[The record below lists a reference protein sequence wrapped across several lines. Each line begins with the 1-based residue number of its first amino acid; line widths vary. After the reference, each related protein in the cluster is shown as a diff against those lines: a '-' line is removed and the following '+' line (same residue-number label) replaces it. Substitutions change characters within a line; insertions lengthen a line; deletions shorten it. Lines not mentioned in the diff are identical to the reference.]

1 MAPLFNRHTHMAPT
15 RTEERMSTL
24 GSLDVLDDV
33 AGASLDRLTDLAART
48 FRAPVALV
56 SLIEVDRQRLIS
68 RQGLAVAESHIRD
81 SICAHTIG
89 STAGL
94 VINDLALDPRFSSLP
109 LVAGPPHLRFYA
121 GTPLVA
127 ANGVPIG
134 ALCVMDSVPRQFSAD
149 DRRQL
154 QTLGMAVM
162 NELELRTLS
171 GRRDPVSGLPNRHQ
185 FAIDYAAR
193 SLRTP
198 GQPCFAVMIDILDL
212 PRAHEAGQVLGMAP
226 LEALIRRAG
235 VRINLA
241 LDGVAQVYHVGAT
254 RFAFVVELPKR
265 EAIERLVHLL
275 HDDLIRP
282 LMAASVPLAP
292 QFHAGLCEGTLGR
305 DSADD
310 LLRKMM
316 IALGSALAGQV
327 TCCWYSPSRDERLQR
342 SYRLATDGQQAL
354 QQNQFH
360 LVYQPRFRA
369 GDLAPVAAEVLL
381 RWNHPQ
387 LGAVSPAEF
396 IPVFERTT
404 LMHGVTAWVLEHAF
418 SQLAQWR
425 REGLT
430 LTLSINLSARDVA
443 RKGMADAFISTLLG
457 KGLSCTD
464 VEIEITEGEWLRAD
478 SLPGEQLQQ
487 LAAAGVRVAIDDFGS
502 GYSNFGYLT
511 ELPIH
516 TIKLDKSMIDDLPTD
531 TRARLKVQAV
541 IGLAH
546 GLGYNTVGEGA
557 ETGEQVALLQAYG
570 CDEIQGFALSRP
582 ITAGE
587 LAALQT
593 VPYVSA

>member
-1 MAPLFNRHTHMAPT
+1 
-15 RTEERMSTL
+15 MSTL

-33 AGASLDRLTDLAART
+33 AGATLDRLTDLAART
-48 FRAPVALV
+48 FHAPVAFV

-68 RQGLAVAESHIRD
+68 RKGLTSSGSHIRD

-121 GTPLVA
+121 GTPLIA
-127 ANGVPIG
+127 ANGVAIG

-193 SLRTP
+193 SVRSA
-198 GQPCFAVMIDILDL
+198 GRPCYAVMIDVLDL
-212 PRAHEAGQVLGMAP
+212 PRANEAGQVLGMVP

-241 LDGVAQVYHVGAT
+241 LDGVAQVYHVEAT
-254 RFAFVVELPKR
+254 RFAFVIELPDR
-265 EAIERLVHLL
+265 DAIEHLVHLL

-282 LMAASVPLAP
+282 MMAAAVPLAP
-292 QFHAGLCEGTLGR
+292 QFHAGLCEATLGR

-316 IALGSALAGQV
+316 IGMHSALAGHV
-327 TCCWYSPSRDERLQR
+327 TCCWYSSLRDEGLQR

-354 QQNQFH
+354 QQDQFH

-369 GDLAPVAAEVLL
+369 EDLTPVAAEVLL
-381 RWNHPQ
+381 RWDHPQ

-396 IPVFERTT
+396 IPVFERTA
-404 LMHGVTAWVLEHAF
+404 LMDGVTAWVLDHAF
-418 SQLAQWR
+418 TQLAQWR
-425 REGLT
+425 REGLS
-430 LTLSINLSARDVA
+430 LTLSVNLSARDVA
-443 RKGMADAFISTLLG
+443 RKGMADAFIATLLC

-464 VEIEITEGEWLRAD
+464 VEVEITEGEWLRAD
-478 SLPGEQLQQ
+478 SLPGEQLKQ

-511 ELPIH
+511 R
-516 TIKLDKSMIDDLPTD
+516 T
-531 TRARLKVQAV
+531 
-541 IGLAH
+541 AH
-546 GLGYNTVGEGA
+546 PYDQ
-557 ETGEQVALLQAYG
+557 TG
-570 CDEIQGFALSRP
+570 
-582 ITAGE
+582 
-587 LAALQT
+587 
-593 VPYVSA
+593 

>member
-1 MAPLFNRHTHMAPT
+1 MAPT

-24 GSLDVLDDV
+24 GSLDVLDDA

-48 FRAPVALV
+48 FRTPVAFV
-56 SLIEVDRQRLIS
+56 SLIEEDRQRLIS
-68 RQGLAVAESHIRD
+68 RQGLDVAESHIRD

-89 STAGL
+89 SKAGL
-94 VINDLALDPRFSSLP
+94 VINDLRVDPRFSSLP

-193 SLRTP
+193 AVRTP

-212 PRAHEAGQVLGMAP
+212 PRAHEAGQVLGMVP

-235 VRINLA
+235 VRLNLA

-254 RFAFVVELPKR
+254 RFAFVVELPAR

-292 QFHAGLCEGTLGR
+292 QFHAGLCEAALGR

-310 LLRKMM
+310 VLRKMM
-316 IALGSALAGQV
+316 IALGSALASQV

-354 QQNQFH
+354 QQDQFH

-369 GDLAPVAAEVLL
+369 HDLAPVAAEVLL

-404 LMHGVTAWVLEHAF
+404 LMDGVTAWVLEHAF

-425 REGLT
+425 REGLSLS
-430 LTLSINLSARDVA
+430 LTLSINLSARDVS
-443 RKGMADAFISTLLG
+443 RKGMADAFISALLC
-457 KGLSCTD
+457 KGLSCSD

-478 SLPGEQLQQ
+478 SLPGEQLQH

-516 TIKLDKSMIDDLPTD
+516 TIKLDKSMINDLPTD
-531 TRARLKVQAV
+531 RRAQLKVQAV
-541 IGLAH
+541 ISLAH

-557 ETGEQVALLQAYG
+557 ETPEQVALLQAYG

-582 ITAGE
+582 ISAAD
-587 LAALQT
+587 LARQLEAAPYAQT
-593 VPYVSA
+593 

>member
-1 MAPLFNRHTHMAPT
+1 
-15 RTEERMSTL
+15 MSTL
-24 GSLDVLDDV
+24 GSLDVLDDA

-48 FRAPVALV
+48 FRTPVAFV
-56 SLIEVDRQRLIS
+56 SLIEEDRQRLIS
-68 RQGLAVAESHIRD
+68 RQGLDVAESHIRD

-89 STAGL
+89 SKAGL
-94 VINDLALDPRFSSLP
+94 VINDLRVDPRFSSLP

-193 SLRTP
+193 AVRTP

-212 PRAHEAGQVLGMAP
+212 PRAHEAGQVLGMVP

-235 VRINLA
+235 VRLNLA

-254 RFAFVVELPKR
+254 RFAFVVELPAR

-292 QFHAGLCEGTLGR
+292 QFHAGLCEAALGR

-310 LLRKMM
+310 VLRKMM
-316 IALGSALAGQV
+316 IALGSALASQV

-354 QQNQFH
+354 QQDQFH

-369 GDLAPVAAEVLL
+369 HDLAPVAAEVLL

-404 LMHGVTAWVLEHAF
+404 LMDGVTAWVLEHAF

-425 REGLT
+425 REGLSLS
-430 LTLSINLSARDVA
+430 LTLSINLSARDVS
-443 RKGMADAFISTLLG
+443 RKGMADAFISALLC
-457 KGLSCTD
+457 KGLSCSD

-478 SLPGEQLQQ
+478 SLPGEQLQH

-516 TIKLDKSMIDDLPTD
+516 TIKLDKSMINDLPTD
-531 TRARLKVQAV
+531 RRAQLKVQAV
-541 IGLAH
+541 ISLAH

-557 ETGEQVALLQAYG
+557 ETPEQVALLQAYG

-582 ITAGE
+582 ISAAD
-587 LAALQT
+587 LARQLEAAPYAQT
-593 VPYVSA
+593 

>member
-1 MAPLFNRHTHMAPT
+1 
-15 RTEERMSTL
+15 MSTL
-24 GSLDVLDDV
+24 VSLDVLDDV
-33 AGASLDRLTDLAART
+33 AGATLDRLTDLAART
-48 FRAPVALV
+48 FNAPVAFV

-68 RQGLAVAESHIRD
+68 RKGITSTGSHIRD

-94 VINDLALDPRFSSLP
+94 VANDLQVDPRFSSLP

-121 GTPLVA
+121 GTPLIA
-127 ANGVPIG
+127 TNGVPIG

-171 GRRDPVSGLPNRHQ
+171 GRRDPISGLPNRHQ
-185 FAIDYAAR
+185 FAIDYAAH
-193 SLRTP
+193 SARTP
-198 GQPCFAVMIDILDL
+198 GQPCYAVMIDVLDL
-212 PRAHEAGQVLGMAP
+212 SRASEAGQVLGMQP

-241 LDGVAQVYHVGAT
+241 LEGVAQVYHVEAT
-254 RFAFVVELPKR
+254 RFAFVIELPER
-265 EAIERLVHLL
+265 DAIERLVHLL

-282 LMAASVPLAP
+282 IMAASVPLAP
-292 QFHAGLCEGTLGR
+292 QFHAGLCEAVFGR

-310 LLRKMM
+310 VLRKMM
-316 IALGSALAGQV
+316 IGMHSALAGHV
-327 TCCWYSPSRDERLQR
+327 TCCWYSPTRDERLQR
-342 SYRLATDGQQAL
+342 SYQLATDGQQAL
-354 QQNQFH
+354 QKNQFH

-369 GDLAPVAAEVLL
+369 ADLTPVSAEVLL
-381 RWNHPQ
+381 RWDHPQ

-396 IPVFERTT
+396 IPVFERTA
-404 LMHGVTAWVLEHAF
+404 LMDGVTAWVLDHAF
-418 SQLAQWR
+418 DQLAQWR
-425 REGLT
+425 REGLS

-443 RKGMADAFISTLLG
+443 RKGMADAFIATLLC

-478 SLPGEQLQQ
+478 SLPGEQLKQ

-531 TRARLKVQAV
+531 TRAQLKVQAV
-541 IGLAH
+541 ISLAH

-557 ETGEQVALLQAYG
+557 ETFEQVALLQAYG

-582 ITAGE
+582 ISATD

-593 VPYVSA
+593 VRYVPA

>member
-1 MAPLFNRHTHMAPT
+1 MAPT

-24 GSLDVLDDV
+24 GSLDVLDDA

-48 FRAPVALV
+48 FRAPVAFV
-56 SLIEVDRQRLIS
+56 SLIEEDRQRLIS
-68 RQGLAVAESHIRD
+68 RQGLDVAESHIRD

-89 STAGL
+89 ATAGL
-94 VINDLALDPRFSSLP
+94 VINDLRVDPRFSSLP

-185 FAIDYAAR
+185 FAIDYTAR
-193 SLRTP
+193 ALRAP

-212 PRAHEAGQVLGMAP
+212 PRAHEAGQVLGMVP

-235 VRINLA
+235 VRLNLT
-241 LDGVAQVYHVGAT
+241 LDGVALVYHVGAT
-254 RFAFVVELPKR
+254 RFAFVVELPAR

-292 QFHAGLCEGTLGR
+292 QFHAGLCEVTLGR

-310 LLRKMM
+310 VLRKMM
-316 IALGSALAGQV
+316 IALGSALASQV

-342 SYRLATDGQQAL
+342 SYRLATDGQRAL
-354 QQNQFH
+354 LQDQFH

-369 GDLAPVAAEVLL
+369 KDLAPVAAEVLL

-404 LMHGVTAWVLEHAF
+404 LMDGVTAWVLEHAF

-425 REGLT
+425 REGFT
-430 LTLSINLSARDVA
+430 LTLSINLSARDVS
-443 RKGMADAFISTLLG
+443 RKGMADAFISALLR

-478 SLPGEQLQQ
+478 SLPGEQLRQ

-516 TIKLDKSMIDDLPTD
+516 TIKLDKSMIDDLATD
-531 TRARLKVQAV
+531 RRAQLKVQAV
-541 IGLAH
+541 ISLAH
-546 GLGYNTVGEGA
+546 GLGYSTVGEGA
-557 ETGEQVALLQAYG
+557 ETLEQVALLQAYG

-582 ITAGE
+582 ISAVE
-587 LAALQT
+587 LAQRLEAAPYAQT
-593 VPYVSA
+593 

>member
-1 MAPLFNRHTHMAPT
+1 MAPT

-48 FRAPVALV
+48 FHAPVAFV

-68 RQGLAVAESHIRD
+68 RKGLAMGDSHIRD

-89 STAGL
+89 SAAGL
-94 VINDLALDPRFSSLP
+94 VVNDLTVDPRFSSLP

-121 GTPLVA
+121 GTPLIA
-127 ANGVPIG
+127 GNGVPIG

-185 FAIDYAAR
+185 FSIDYAAR
-193 SLRTP
+193 SARSP
-198 GQPCFAVMIDILDL
+198 GLHCHAVLIDVLDL
-212 PRAHEAGQVLGMAP
+212 PRANEAGQVLGMAP
-226 LEALIRRAG
+226 LESLIRRAG

-241 LDGVAQVYHVGAT
+241 LEGVAEVYHVGTT
-254 RFAFVVELPKR
+254 RFAFMVDLPNR
-265 EAIERLVHLL
+265 DAIDRLLDLL
-275 HDDLIRP
+275 RDDLTRP
-282 LMAASVPLAP
+282 LMAAAVPLSP
-292 QFHAGLCEGTLGR
+292 QFHAGICEATLGR

-310 LLRKMM
+310 VLRKLM
-316 IALGSALAGQV
+316 IGVHSAIAGHV
-327 TCCWYSPSRDERLQR
+327 HACWYSATRDEGLRR
-342 SYRLATDGQQAL
+342 SYQLATDAL
-354 QQNQFH
+354 QGLQQDQFH

-369 GDLAPVAAEVLL
+369 HDLCPVSAEALL

-387 LGAVSPAEF
+387 LGPVSPAEF
-396 IPVFERTT
+396 IPVFERTA
-404 LMHGVTAWVLEHAF
+404 LMDNVTAWVVDHALA
-418 SQLAQWR
+418 QLAQWR
-425 REGLT
+425 RQGLS

-443 RKGMADAFISTLLG
+443 RRGMADALIAGLHS
-457 KGLSCTD
+457 KGLDCTD
-464 VEIEITEGEWLRAD
+464 LEIEITEGEWLRAD

-487 LAAAGVRVAIDDFGS
+487 LAAAGIRVAVDDFGS

-516 TIKLDKSMIDDLPTD
+516 TIKMDKSMIDGLPSD
-531 TRARLKVQAV
+531 HRAQLKVQAV

-557 ETGEQVALLQAYG
+557 ETDEQVALLQALG

-582 ITAGE
+582 VSAAE
-587 LAALQT
+587 LAQRLQA
-593 VPYVSA
+593 VPCAQG

>member
-1 MAPLFNRHTHMAPT
+1 
-15 RTEERMSTL
+15 MSTL
-24 GSLDVLDDV
+24 VSLDVLDDV
-33 AGASLDRLTDLAART
+33 AGATLDRLTDLAART
-48 FRAPVALV
+48 FHAPVAFV
-56 SLIEVDRQRLIS
+56 SLIEVDRQRLIA
-68 RQGLAVAESHIRD
+68 RKGLSSAGSHIRD

-121 GTPLVA
+121 GTPLIA
-127 ANGVPIG
+127 ANGVAIG

-193 SLRTP
+193 SVRSA
-198 GQPCFAVMIDILDL
+198 GRPCYAVMIDVLDL
-212 PRAHEAGQVLGMAP
+212 PRANEAGQVLGMAP

-241 LDGVAQVYHVGAT
+241 LDGVAQVYHVEAT
-254 RFAFVVELPKR
+254 RFAFVIELPDR
-265 EAIERLVHLL
+265 DAIERLVHLL

-282 LMAASVPLAP
+282 MMAAAVPLAP
-292 QFHAGLCEGTLGR
+292 QFHAGLCEATLGR

-316 IALGSALAGQV
+316 IGMHSALAGHV
-327 TCCWYSPSRDERLQR
+327 TCCWYSSLRDEGLQR
-342 SYRLATDGQQAL
+342 SYRLAADGQQAL
-354 QQNQFH
+354 QQDQFH

-369 GDLAPVAAEVLL
+369 EDLTPVSAEVLL
-381 RWNHPQ
+381 RWDHPQ

-396 IPVFERTT
+396 IPVFERTA
-404 LMHGVTAWVLEHAF
+404 LMAGVTTWVLEHAF
-418 SQLAQWR
+418 DQLAQWR
-425 REGLT
+425 REGLS

-443 RKGMADAFISTLLG
+443 RKGMADAFIATLLC

-478 SLPGEQLQQ
+478 SLPGEQLKQ

-531 TRARLKVQAV
+531 TRAQLKVQAV
-541 IGLAH
+541 ISLAH

-557 ETGEQVALLQAYG
+557 ETFEQVALLQAYG

-582 ITAGE
+582 ISPADLTA
-587 LAALQT
+587 LHTA
-593 VPYVSA
+593 PYVPA